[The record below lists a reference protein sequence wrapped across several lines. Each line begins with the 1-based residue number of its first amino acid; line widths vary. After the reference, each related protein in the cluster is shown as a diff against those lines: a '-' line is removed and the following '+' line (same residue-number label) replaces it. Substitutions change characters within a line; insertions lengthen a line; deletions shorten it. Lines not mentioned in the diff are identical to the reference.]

1 MQCKS
6 DLRRA
11 VVGKRNA
18 LGPAE
23 IACRSACA
31 AAHLFSLPEMEAAHT
46 IMFFVTF
53 GSEVDTMPMLR
64 RALSEGK
71 RVLAP
76 RADPARR
83 ELTPCQIQ
91 DLERDLAPGAHDIRE
106 PAPCCPAVCLDEIDV
121 VIVPASVW
129 SEDGYRAG
137 YGAGYYDR
145 FLARLPAA
153 VRIGLGLE
161 VQVAPE
167 VPHEPHDLPVDILVT
182 ETGIRRFGHRR
193 RGKPHER

>member
-1 MQCKS
+1 MKCKS

-18 LGPAE
+18 LAPAE
-23 IACRSACA
+23 IARRSARA
-31 AAHLFSLPEMEAAHT
+31 ARHLFSLAEVEAART

-53 GSEVDTMPMLR
+53 ASEVDTIPMVR
-64 RALSEGK
+64 RALSKGK

-83 ELTPCQIQ
+83 ELTPCRIQ
-91 DLERDLAPGAHDIRE
+91 DLERDLTPGAHAIRE
-106 PAPCCPAVCLDEIDV
+106 PASHCPAVCLDEIDV
-121 VIVPASVW
+121 VIVPAAVW
-129 SEDGYRAG
+129 SEDGYRTG

-145 FLARLPAA
+145 FLPRLPGA

-161 VQVAPE
+161 VQVVPE
-167 VPHEPHDLPVDILVT
+167 APHEAHDLPVDILVT
-182 ETGIRRFGHRR
+182 EAGIRRFPHRR
-193 RGKPHER
+193 RGNPHGR